1 MLRGY
6 VYAIL
11 SAVIFGCSPLAAK
24 YVYQAGLNPFVLTFY
39 RNFLALPV
47 LYVLMRLSGEPVRLS
62 RKTSGSVLALAVLN
76 GVLTQSLLFSSYLFI
91 PSGVATSFHFIYPT
105 AVVAADVLLFRQK
118 ARLAQWVGLLLC
130 TAGVLTFYA
139 PGQQL
144 DGRGCALALLSGI
157 TYAGYI
163 LFLEHRNPEG
173 VSTVKVS
180 FYIAG
185 MVSIVLGLFCGAA
198 KLFVL
203 PPTPGCWA
211 VCILY
216 ALGASVIGIILFQK
230 GTARIGGQR
239 ASILSAFEP
248 ITSVLIG
255 VLVFHEAFGW
265 RTALGTGLVIAATVL
280 LAAFDSRS
288 HTQPQIVIHSQSDN
302 KGGCL

>member
-1 MLRGY
+1 M
-6 VYAIL
+6 
-11 SAVIFGCSPLAAK
+11 
-24 YVYQAGLNPFVLTFY
+24 
-39 RNFLALPV
+39 
-47 LYVLMRLSGEPVRLS
+47 
-62 RKTSGSVLALAVLN
+62 
-76 GVLTQSLLFSSYLFI
+76 LFSSYLFI

-105 AVVAADVLLFRQK
+105 VVVAADVLLFRQK
-118 ARLAQWVGLLLC
+118 ARLAQWVGLFLC
-130 TAGVLTFYA
+130 TAGVLIFYA

-163 LFLEHRNPEG
+163 LFLEHKRPKD

-180 FYIAG
+180 FYIAV
-185 MVSIVLGLFCGAA
+185 MVCTMLGIFCWAA

-203 PPTPGCWA
+203 PPTPCCWT

-216 ALGASVIGIILFQK
+216 ALSASVVGIILFQK

-239 ASILSAFEP
+239 TSILSAFEP

-255 VLVFHEAFGW
+255 VLVLQEAFGW

-280 LAAFDSRS
+280 LAAFDTRNRA
-288 HTQPQIVIHSQSDN
+288 QPQEAIHSQ
-302 KGGCL
+302 